1 MNRKTRRG
9 ILKSDFGNN
18 ICPLLNKHKPRDPG
32 RIDLLVTLAIQH
44 FRSRQ
49 VVGGKKTQ
57 PDSHQRA
64 QPLWT
69 VICIKLFTF
78 AGLV

>member
-44 FRSRQ
+44 FRSSVEKNTTRLSS
-49 VVGGKKTQ
+49 T
-57 PDSHQRA
+57 RA
-64 QPLWT
+64 ASLDGN
-69 VICIKLFTF
+69 LY
-78 AGLV
+78 

>member
-49 VVGGKKTQ
+49 VVGGKKNTTRL
-57 PDSHQRA
+57 SSTRA
-64 QPLWT
+64 ASLDGN
-69 VICIKLFTF
+69 FY
-78 AGLV
+78 